1 MTNKKENVN
10 NQLDFNFLT
19 KNVKGW
25 QSSKRRVKLFEYF
38 KNTIGHRGILF
49 LQETNSTIDTEI
61 Q

>member
-10 NQLDFNFLT
+10 NQLDVNFLT